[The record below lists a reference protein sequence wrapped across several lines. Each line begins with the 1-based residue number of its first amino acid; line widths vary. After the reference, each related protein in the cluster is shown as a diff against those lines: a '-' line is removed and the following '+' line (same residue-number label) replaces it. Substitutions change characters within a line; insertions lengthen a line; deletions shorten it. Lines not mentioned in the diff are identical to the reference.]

1 MKRGRG
7 RPKGSLSKT
16 ITQQQIVSDELIAL
30 HKKHK
35 TLSPSIIVQSA
46 KRKKSPL
53 HNLFDWD
60 DTEASQKWRLH
71 QARILIVN
79 AKITVVKNNPTT
91 IKAFV
96 SLRDKEERKYMHTAQ
111 VMEDKALQLQLFTSL
126 ENRIQPIQDHLQAFG
141 ILTRSAKTALTSAK
155 KPITRKRMQLQK
167 VKSSKKVA

>member
-53 HNLFDWD
+53 HKLFDWD

-71 QARILIVN
+71 QARILIVL
-79 AKITVVKNNPTT
+79 
-91 IKAFV
+91 
-96 SLRDKEERKYMHTAQ
+96 SLIHISEPRD
-111 VMEDKALQLQLFTSL
+111 
-126 ENRIQPIQDHLQAFG
+126 G
-141 ILTRSAKTALTSAK
+141 W
-155 KPITRKRMQLQK
+155 
-167 VKSSKKVA
+167 